1 MKNIVIKELKDNAYQ
16 YLIFS
21 TTVDSPFFQIDEI
34 IKAIK
39 CSKKVVVIFDQLLQ
53 TGDTDNRFISFELDK
68 SLNYNSAK
76 IINENLEP
84 LKKEISNFLYKNQ
97 QLMDFSILLS
107 EQKDIIKK
115 GGIV

>member
-1 MKNIVIKELKDNAYQ
+1 MENIVIKKLKNNIYQ

-34 IKAIK
+34 IRTIK
-39 CSKKVVVIFDQLLQ
+39 CSKKVVLIFDQLLQ
-53 TGDTDNRFISFELDK
+53 TGDAYNRFISFELDK
-68 SLNYNSAK
+68 TINYNSAK
-76 IINENLEP
+76 IVTENLEL
-84 LKKEISNFLYKNQ
+84 LKKEISNYLYKNQ

-107 EQKDIIKK
+107 EQKEIIKK